1 MTKQMPTVLKR
12 LMISMMLALS
22 LAASVPNFE
31 PASKAF
37 AADTVCVPAT
47 ELHDLYAGVD
57 SLLLE
62 RRLLQISLWE
72 ANRTAHVDSVLFA
85 ERLAL
90 RDAQADGWFIRAL
103 KHPAMD
109 ALYFVL
115 GVYVGAR
122 AIQAVN

>member
-1 MTKQMPTVLKR
+1 MRKQTPNVLKR
-12 LMISMMLALS
+12 LLISTLLALT
-22 LAASVPNFE
+22 LATTAPNLE
-31 PASKAF
+31 PALNASAS
-37 AADTVCVPAT
+37 DTVCVPAA
-47 ELHDLYAGVD
+47 ELNSLYAGVD

-62 RRLLQISLWE
+62 RRLLQINLWE
-72 ANRTAHVDSVLFA
+72 VRREAHIDSVLFA

-90 RDAQADGWFIRAL
+90 RDAQNDSWFIRAL

-122 AIQAVN
+122 AIQSVN

>member
-1 MTKQMPTVLKR
+1 MTKQMQSGLKR
-12 LMISMMLALS
+12 LTISIMLATT
-22 LAASVPNFE
+22 LAMSVPSYE
-31 PASKAF
+31 HASKAF

-57 SLLLE
+57 TLLLE
-62 RRLLQISLWE
+62 RRLLQIDLWE
-72 ANRTAHVDSVLFA
+72 ANRGAHVDSVLFA

-90 RDAQADGWFIRAL
+90 RDAQQDGWFIRAL

-122 AIQAVN
+122 AIQSVN